1 MRLKKRR
8 ILKIKR
14 RGRGYCMIIMI
25 GYEMKYYK
33 KKRRGYWRIIIIGYE
48 IKYVWRYHKKVG
60 RKGYNYNHLTWDLS
74 YKIRWD
80 MEISDKRQAG
90 EDIGYLKG
98 GVIIAQRLFSALMV
112 PPVLVLFLKL
122 SSQILTI
129 FHLSLQSLFF
139 SWRFWQFFC
148 AAPTWL

>member
-60 RKGYNYNHLTWDLS
+60 RKGYNYNHLT
-74 YKIRWD
+74 
-80 MEISDKRQAG
+80 
-90 EDIGYLKG
+90 
-98 GVIIAQRLFSALMV
+98 
-112 PPVLVLFLKL
+112 
-122 SSQILTI
+122 
-129 FHLSLQSLFF
+129 
-139 SWRFWQFFC
+139 
-148 AAPTWL
+148 

>member
-60 RKGYNYNHLTWDLS
+60 RKGYNYNHL
-74 YKIRWD
+74 I
-80 MEISDKRQAG
+80 
-90 EDIGYLKG
+90 
-98 GVIIAQRLFSALMV
+98 
-112 PPVLVLFLKL
+112 
-122 SSQILTI
+122 
-129 FHLSLQSLFF
+129 
-139 SWRFWQFFC
+139 
-148 AAPTWL
+148 